1 MAEAKNLNDF
11 YEFHKSVHGVTC
23 PKSYLDLCTEHVV
36 VMDYVDGIS
45 IADPERL
52 VAEGYDLEK
61 IGAAIVEDY
70 STQVLDDGF
79 SMPTRMRETLFSRT
93 ASFTLSTW
101 AWSDACR
108 VTIAVSSRT

>member
-1 MAEAKNLNDF
+1 M
-11 YEFHKSVHGVTC
+11 

-61 IGAAIVEDY
+61 IGAVIVEDY

-79 SMPTRMRETLFSRT
+79 SMPTRMRETSFSKT
-93 ASFTLSTW
+93 ALSTLLTW
-101 AWSDACR
+101 AWSGACR
-108 VTIAVSSRT
+108 ATTAASLRT

>member
-1 MAEAKNLNDF
+1 M
-11 YEFHKSVHGVTC
+11 TC

-70 STQVLDDGF
+70 STPG
-79 SMPTRMRETLFSRT
+79 
-93 ASFTLSTW
+93 A
-101 AWSDACR
+101 
-108 VTIAVSSRT
+108 